1 MRAKGYIIVTV
12 VFKREEGKWT
22 GRCLELGTSTYGST
36 IDETFE
42 ALGEA
47 ILLQLNTLEDVGE
60 CERFLKENKIKFYK
74 HKPDRVTS
82 FRRKPLRITD
92 EVFTDRRLVPVC

>member
-22 GRCLELGTSTYGST
+22 GRCPELGTSTFGST
-36 IDETFE
+36 LDEAFE

-47 ILLQLNTLEDVGE
+47 IQLQMDTLEDVGE
-60 CERFLKENKIKFYK
+60 CERFLKENNIKFYR

-82 FRRKPLRITD
+82 VRRKPLAITD
-92 EVFTDRRLVPVC
+92 EVFTDERLVRVA